1 MSHFYNLENYP
12 APILH
17 ATKTNNMKAF
27 LILSLLIVITAC
39 NDEKNEQEK
48 SAEATPVSSESKQL
62 VFDKLVG
69 LWKNPEADNFEQWI
83 KNSDGTYRSK
93 GFSVKGADTSWNEQ
107 ASIFSENNN
116 WVFENTVKGQNDG
129 KAVKF
134 TSTIFNDKTVQ
145 FSNPQH
151 DFPTDINYTVVD
163 ANTVNAFI
171 VGPNKNGGKDTIP
184 FNFIRIK

>member
-1 MSHFYNLENYP
+1 MYK
-12 APILH
+12 I
-17 ATKTNNMKAF
+17 NNMKS
-27 LILSLLIVITAC
+27 ILTLGLLIIITSC
-39 NDEKNEQEK
+39 NDEKNEQEN
-48 SAEATPVSSESKQL
+48 SAELTPSNNESKQL

-69 LWKNPEADNFEQWI
+69 LWKNTEADNFEQWI
-83 KNSDGTYRSK
+83 KNSDGSYQSK
-93 GFSVKGADTSWNEQ
+93 GFSVKGTDTSWNEQ
-107 ASIFSENNN
+107 AKIYAENNN

-145 FSNPQH
+145 FSNPEH
-151 DFPTDINYTVVD
+151 DFPTDINYSVAD

-171 VGPNKNGGKDTIP
+171 IGPNKNGGKDTIP